1 MIFRELILG
10 TQMQRRIRSKGACTP
25 MRNILPVVTL
35 ALTFAIAGAAYQT
48 KIQKVPPKAVSPAD
62 GKAMFVEYC
71 AACHGPEGTGNGPA
85 AAALKKAPADLTQLA
100 AHAKDGKFPAVHVAR
115 YIEGLDEV
123 QAHGTRDMP
132 IWGDVFKG
140 IKHDQTETTQR
151 VANLTDYLKSIQA
164 K

>member
-1 MIFRELILG
+1 
-10 TQMQRRIRSKGACTP
+10 
-25 MRNILPVVTL
+25 
-35 ALTFAIAGAAYQT
+35 
-48 KIQKVPPKAVSPAD
+48 
-62 GKAMFVEYC
+62 MFVEYC